1 MIFDRCAVPPVLMR
15 RDDFLFYTDREKLA
29 RDFAVGLPTLQL
41 IIDGLRQPT
50 DYDIRA
56 SKSRAWSV
64 TYNVGCL
71 GQFSGARRLKISRGV
86 PYYAPVI

>member
-15 RDDFLFYTDREKLA
+15 RNDFLFYTDREKLA
-29 RDFAVGLPTLQL
+29 RDFSVGLPTLQL

-56 SKSRAWSV
+56 SKSRPWSV
-64 TYNVGCL
+64 TYNVGRVL
-71 GQFSGARRLKISRGV
+71 F
-86 PYYAPVI
+86 